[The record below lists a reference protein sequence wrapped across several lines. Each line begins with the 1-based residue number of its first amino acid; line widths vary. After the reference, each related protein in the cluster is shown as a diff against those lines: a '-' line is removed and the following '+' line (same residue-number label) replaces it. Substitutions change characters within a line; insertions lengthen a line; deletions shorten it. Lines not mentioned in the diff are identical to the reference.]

1 MERVVDVEKHLNEKG
16 GENEELT
23 CWLNYMGDVIT
34 ILEHKHQEV
43 MLLQAQVDELKI
55 DNNNL
60 HEVIDI

>member
-1 MERVVDVEKHLNEKG
+1 LERVVDVEKHLNEKG

-43 MLLQAQVDELKI
+43 MLLQAQVD
-55 DNNNL
+55 
-60 HEVIDI
+60 